1 MTPLLSDWLP
11 MLFAWQE
18 FEFEQRNDPSPAELI
33 LTLACSLVVLSL
45 FIALAAFISYV
56 LSLCL
61 QRIPPQFRQ
70 MEPNMTYLL
79 LIPCFNIYWN
89 FEVFQKIPRSYQAY
103 FHSIGRHDVGDC
115 GQQLGLW
122 GAILVACGLIP
133 CIGGF
138 FSMPGGIILLV
149 LVIKLWGYRNQI
161 PETAA

>member
-11 MLFAWQE
+11 MLLAWQE
-18 FEFEQRNDPSPAELI
+18 FEFQAQNEPNVVEQI
-33 LTLACSLVVLSL
+33 LGLVCILVFLGCV
-45 FIALAAFISYV
+45 IAVAALVAYS

-149 LVIKLWGYRNQI
+149 LAIKLWGYRDQI
-161 PETAA
+161 PENAA